1 MKHRED
7 GYEEM
12 DNGFNL
18 RDAVHRFRMCNR
30 ITKYPH
36 QMPQMRR
43 LLFNK
48 GRGGNIPMDGGTK
61 GNEEVM
67 NRHLINSF
75 RVIFL

>member
-1 MKHRED
+1 
-7 GYEEM
+7 M

-18 RDAVHRFRMCNR
+18 RDAVHRFRMRNR
-30 ITKYPH
+30 ITRYPH

-48 GRGGNIPMDGGTK
+48 GRGRNIPMDGGAK
-61 GNEEVM
+61 GNEVVIQYYFM
-67 NRHLINSF
+67 NSF

>member
-1 MKHRED
+1 
-7 GYEEM
+7 M

-18 RDAVHRFRMCNR
+18 RDAVDRFRMRNR
-30 ITKYPH
+30 ITKYLH

-48 GRGGNIPMDGGTK
+48 GRGGNISMDGGTK

-67 NRHLINSF
+67 NRHFIYSF